1 MGSASRTDNLLI
13 MNDPL
18 KKDLELEEQDE
29 LHPEDGD
36 EQQPPLK
43 PEVLD
48 DDPGETKD
56 TQLLPVLRGSDALAP
71 LDPLAAYINEI
82 RQYPEL
88 SEEEEKELALHYEAT
103 GDTQA
108 AYKLITNNLMLVV
121 KIAMT
126 FRREWQNV
134 MDLIQEGNVGLM
146 KAVKN
151 FDPFRGVRLP
161 AYASWWIKAYI
172 LKYILDNW
180 RLVRVGTTN
189 ARRKLLYNLQ
199 KEKARLEEQGI
210 SASPKKLA
218 EHFGVAEKD
227 VIDVQAS
234 LGAFDVSMDTPTHP
248 DSDYTPEKTLTDGR
262 HPAQAIEKSQF
273 HEALHEKIE
282 AFLENL
288 KPIEK
293 ELFATR
299 ILSEDPTSLKEI
311 GEHYNITREAVRQ
324 TEQRL
329 LKKFKTYIKEHLP
342 EAEHYFMK

>member
-1 MGSASRTDNLLI
+1 

-18 KKDLELEEQDE
+18 KKDADL
-29 LHPEDGD
+29 PEADGD
-36 EQQPPLK
+36 EHHPPLE

-48 DDPGETKD
+48 DDSGEAED
-56 TQLLPVLRGSDALAP
+56 IRPLPVVRGSDALAP
-71 LDPLAAYINEI
+71 LDPLTAYLNEI

-88 SEEEEKELALHYEAT
+88 SAEEEKELALHYKDT
-103 GDTQA
+103 GDVQA

-199 KEKARLEEQGI
+199 KEKAKLEEQGFT
-210 SASPKKLA
+210 ATPKQLA
-218 EHFGVAEKD
+218 EHFGVSEKD

-234 LGAFDVSMDTPTHP
+234 LGAADVSMDTPVHP
-248 DSDYTPEKTLTDGR
+248 DSEMTPGKSLSDGKN
-262 HPAQAIEKSQF
+262 PAQAIEKSQF
-273 HEALHEKIE
+273 HEVLHEKIG
-282 AFLENL
+282 AFLENM
-288 KPIEK
+288 KPIEQ

-299 ILSEDPTSLKEI
+299 ILAEDPVSLKEI

-329 LKKFKTYIKEHLP
+329 LKKFKTYITEHLP